1 MVEGFLCTSFY
12 VVGYRKGFDNGK
24 TGDLFFKME
33 RIFKVRKPRVIF
45 FENVKNHVGHN
56 NGEIFRTI
64 LKNLKKLDI
73 KIK

>member
-1 MVEGFLCTSFY
+1 
-12 VVGYRKGFDNGK
+12 
-24 TGDLFFKME
+24 ME
-33 RIFKVRKPRVIF
+33 RIFKIIKPRVIL
-45 FENVKNHVGHN
+45 FENVKNRVGHN

>member
-1 MVEGFLCTSFY
+1 MVGGFLCTFFY

-24 TGDLFFKME
+24 TGDLFFEME
-33 RIFKVRKPRVIF
+33 RIFKIIKTRVIL
-45 FENVKNHVGHN
+45 FENVKNRVGHN